1 MSDDDGRSQPLTPAR
16 LRAMAQWFR
25 EFASMA
31 SVEQRLW
38 QLDLATT
45 YERMALERK
54 TAEAGSAPQPRNLMS
69 A

>member
-1 MSDDDGRSQPLTPAR
+1 
-16 LRAMAQWFR
+16 MAQWFR
-25 EFASMA
+25 KFASMA